1 MSATKPKFETT
12 APLRTFLQI
21 GEMIFSRSLNI
32 SNVLLL
38 DERVM
43 RSISDVIVYYA
54 EAPKLD
60 LSKLAGREIRVRAG
74 EPIRVDVP
82 VTGSPPPV
90 ISWQKENKALS
101 PSDRVSLAFDAAR
114 VWTDRFSGPGRV
126 IGLLCVCLRFRTT
139 TVE

>member
-1 MSATKPKFETT
+1 VSMEYMANSIIHEAIVMKFDKDAYVSDVSHQAKIRNSCPMWTS
-12 APLRTFLQI
+12 LQI

-32 SNVLLL
+32 CDILWL
-38 DERVM
+38 DEREM
-43 RSISDVIVYYA
+43 WSISDVIVYNA

-101 PSDRVSLAFDAAR
+101 PSDRVSLASDVA
-114 VWTDRFSGPGRV
+114 
-126 IGLLCVCLRFRTT
+126 CV
-139 TVE
+139 